1 MNRIDIPL
9 EKIRKIAPGI
19 NEEAIYSTIN
29 KLNEILEKR
38 KNPLYIFF
46 NPDLEKFAHEIKTE
60 PKNLFQSLNLL
71 CSLFNDRIKHKIIL
85 QEDGLFYPLQ
95 EEDIQELDSNNRL
108 YNPEDPRIIYEKAQD
123 LVRHAFVINP
133 V

>member
-60 PKNLFQSLNLL
+60 PKT
-71 CSLFNDRIKHKIIL
+71 LFNDRIKHKIIL